1 MSQYSETVG
10 SFTRTGNYP
19 LEANYIFNSED
30 ELKQFYSDPIRKT
43 TLHEGLLK
51 VVSNENGQALYW
63 VVNGDN
69 GLEFRKVDASQ
80 LVLPSGYS
88 ASTESTDPV
97 QNDPINVAISKLH
110 KRIQDLEEALTIRNA

>member
-63 VVNGDN
+63 VVNGNN

-88 ASTESTDPV
+88 ASTESADPV

>member
-30 ELKQFYSDPIRKT
+30 ELKQFYSDPIKKT

-110 KRIQDLEEALTIRNA
+110 KRIQDLEEALTIRNV

>member
-30 ELKQFYSDPIRKT
+30 ELKQFYSDPIKKT

-97 QNDPINVAISKLH
+97 QNDPINIAISKLH

>member
-30 ELKQFYSDPIRKT
+30 ELKQFYSDPIKKT

-63 VVNGDN
+63 VVNGNN
-69 GLEFRKVDASQ
+69 GLEFKKVDASQ

>member
-30 ELKQFYSDPIRKT
+30 ELKQFYSDSIKKT

-88 ASTESTDPV
+88 ASTESADPV
-97 QNDPINVAISKLH
+97 
-110 KRIQDLEEALTIRNA
+110 

>member
-30 ELKQFYSDPIRKT
+30 ELKQFYSDPIKKT

-69 GLEFRKVDASQ
+69 GLEFKKVDASQ

>member
-30 ELKQFYSDPIRKT
+30 ELKQFYSDPIKKT

-63 VVNGDN
+63 VVNGNN

>member
-51 VVSNENGQALYW
+51 VVSNEKGQALYW

>member
-30 ELKQFYSDPIRKT
+30 ELKQFYSDPIKKT

-80 LVLPSGYS
+80 LVLPRGYS